1 MDEFGP
7 KHEVHQS
14 TKAKCGRPK
23 KKPGYDKT
31 EMIDELLSRAVE
43 LFEIPYDDRVVRD
56 ADAPTLISVANTL
69 QVTLLKARKLLI
81 TAGYYSTELS
91 RRVQKLYNEGNTIQE
106 IMKILGLGRASV
118 HSYLPYKEGAYNLDV
133 PSLYSEQSKR
143 YRQRKQACAEL
154 SDHMD
159 DVNAEYYL
167 WKAVEAFQDFPF
179 HTEQGK
185 LVKYTVENEMV
196 CFNRRDERISKE
208 GVESVFRKIREMQK
222 NAGFVTL
229 NNGFYKTGVNEYL
242 LIVFLRLGVCTEP
255 NMV

>member
-1 MDEFGP
+1 MEEFGP

-23 KKPGYDKT
+23 KKPDYDKT
-31 EMIDELLSRAVE
+31 EMLDELLSKAVE

-56 ADAPTLISVANTL
+56 EDAPTLISVANTL
-69 QVTLLKARKLLI
+69 EVTLLKARKLLI

-91 RRVQKLYNEGNTIQE
+91 RKTQELYNAGKTIQE
-106 IMKILGLGRASV
+106 IMKALGLGRASV

-154 SDHMD
+154 SEHMD

-167 WKAVEAFQDFPF
+167 WKAVETFQDFPF
-179 HTEQGK
+179 HTKQGK
-185 LVKYTVENEMV
+185 LLRYTVENEMMY
-196 CFNRRDERISKE
+196 FNRKNESISKE
-208 GVESVFRKIREMQK
+208 VVERVFRKMREIQ
-222 NAGFVTL
+222 NTDGFVMVNSKL
-229 NNGFYKTGVNEYL
+229 QKTDVNEYL
-242 LIVFLRLGVCTEP
+242 VIIFLRLGVCTEP